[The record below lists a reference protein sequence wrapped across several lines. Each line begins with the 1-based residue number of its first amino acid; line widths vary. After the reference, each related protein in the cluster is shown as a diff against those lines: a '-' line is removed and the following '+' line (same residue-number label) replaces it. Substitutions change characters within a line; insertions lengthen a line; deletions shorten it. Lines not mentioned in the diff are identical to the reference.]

1 MRNITEL
8 STKELE
14 ELLANRKKHEQAER
28 ENKKKHYEK
37 QRDQTINELLFQ
49 AGELASILAGFKQ
62 KVHNVMDEQAIGLGE
77 YGKIRTTSKGGFSI
91 STLDGMKRVI
101 RRRDTDPVW
110 DERANKAVQ
119 LIKDFLS
126 DTVKKRDA
134 KLHEILMG
142 FLERNDKGDLE
153 YAKVMDLLQYENS
166 FEDHRWKEGLQL
178 IKESYSLSFKA
189 YGYEFKTKNETG
201 KWETLTLNFSSL

>member
-1 MRNITEL
+1 MNNITEY
-8 STKELE
+8 TTEQLE
-14 ELLANRKKHEQAER
+14 QLLADRKKKERTER
-28 ENKKKHYEK
+28 ENKKKEYEIH
-37 QRDQTINELLFQ
+37 RDGTISELMYQANEL
-49 AGELASILAGFKQ
+49 ADILSKFKN
-62 KVHNVMDEQAIGLGE
+62 KVHLIMDEQASALGE
-77 YGKIRTTSKGGFSI
+77 YGKIPTHSKGGFSI
-91 STLDGMKRVI
+91 SSKDGQKRII

-110 DERANKAVQ
+110 DERANKAVE

-153 YAKVMDLLQYENS
+153 YAKVMSLIQYENS
-166 FEDHRWKEGLQL
+166 FDNPRWREGLQL
-178 IKESYSLSFKA
+178 IRESYSLSFKA
-189 YGYEFKTKNETG
+189 YGYEFKTKNSAG